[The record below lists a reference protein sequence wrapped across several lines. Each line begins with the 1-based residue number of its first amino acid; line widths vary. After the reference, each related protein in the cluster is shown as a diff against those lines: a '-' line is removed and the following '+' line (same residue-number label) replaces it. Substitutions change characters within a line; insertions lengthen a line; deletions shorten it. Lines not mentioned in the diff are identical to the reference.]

1 MAAVRGDRSP
11 PVQADVRRVLRDKL
25 EPKQKDL
32 QCQANLRPPRGREDR
47 RLPRRVRHLP
57 VLLVVWRG
65 LQDLHLPRPAAR
77 RSALHTNLGQEEGDI
92 ERQRAPRRHSVGP
105 SREDRRLPRRV
116 RHLPVLLVVWR
127 GLQDLHLPRPTARR
141 SALQTN
147 LGQEEGDIERQRAP
161 RRHSVGPTRED
172 RRLPRRVRH
181 LPVLLVVWR
190 GSQGHRDPS

>member
-1 MAAVRGDRSP
+1 MEGMAAVRQDRCLP
-11 PVQADVRRVLRDKL
+11 ARRVLRDKL

-32 QCQANLRPPRGREDR
+32 Q
-47 RLPRRVRHLP
+47 
-57 VLLVVWRG
+57 WRG

-92 ERQRAPRRHSVGP
+92 ERQRAPRRH
-105 SREDRRLPRRV
+105 
-116 RHLPVLLVVWR
+116 
-127 GLQDLHLPRPTARR
+127 T
-141 SALQTN
+141 
-147 LGQEEGDIERQRAP
+147 
-161 RRHSVGPTRED
+161 VGPTRED